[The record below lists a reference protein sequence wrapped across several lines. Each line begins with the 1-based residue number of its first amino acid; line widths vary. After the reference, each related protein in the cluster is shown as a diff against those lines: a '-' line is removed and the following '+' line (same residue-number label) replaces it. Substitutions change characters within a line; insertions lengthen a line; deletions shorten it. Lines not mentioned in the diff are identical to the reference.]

1 MTDGTHAMRGCEPC
15 QGRKAAAISIVSC
28 VPWEFSAPSILRL
41 RMDSADESRRFFLH
55 FFYLTAEGRR
65 IQRELHMSHIKKL
78 HTYISYVRYESA
90 KNVEKPNTFR
100 I

>member
-41 RMDSADESRRFFLH
+41 RHTASVKTGAFFVFWEKKGRQSDETEIDRPS
-55 FFYLTAEGRR
+55 
-65 IQRELHMSHIKKL
+65 IKGKAL
-78 HTYISYVRYESA
+78 Y
-90 KNVEKPNTFR
+90 
-100 I
+100 

>member
-41 RMDSADESRRFFLH
+41 RMDSTDESRRFFLH
-55 FFYLTAEGRR
+55 FFILRNLEKSCDGFCLKLRR
-65 IQRELHMSHIKKL
+65 ISIYNRTVREKSSFVVME
-78 HTYISYVRYESA
+78 V
-90 KNVEKPNTFR
+90 V
-100 I
+100 